1 MSLKCRVYPRLEKDL
16 EKLLYRGMLEPEEFV
31 LPHIRRGNKNQV
43 LGIKL
48 FSNLTLREIERKRQ
62 FGEKL

>member
-1 MSLKCRVYPRLEKDL
+1 MLKKDL
-16 EKLLYRGMLEPEEFV
+16 EKLLYRGMLEPEEFM
-31 LPHIRRGNKNQV
+31 LTHIRRGNKNQV

>member
-1 MSLKCRVYPRLEKDL
+1 
-16 EKLLYRGMLEPEEFV
+16 MLEPEEFV

-43 LGIKL
+43 SGIKL